1 MQTSPSSTLVKC
13 PSRDTGKWKESGIER
28 GSIQGEWDGKF
39 KAYGKNNVENVIEG
53 SDNAIVQ
60 MVMLLF
66 LWVLVNEHMLWFVHL
81 AILWQLS
88 LIKKCKIDYWPFDK
102 SIIWHYSLN
111 VNIDFDVDVIYC
123 IEKLF
128 CHFKQDFYSYVKFY
142 FMWYIDLYKNWIL
155 KIQMKLRLLF
165 FFLFL
170 FRKCLRQRYKT
181 CESYVP
187 RKKSVSAII
196 QQSPKDSR
204 NCSGSGTVS
213 PSLVFTL
220 IESFWQY

>member
-111 VNIDFDVDVIYC
+111 VNIDFDVIYC

-128 CHFKQDFYSYVKFY
+128 CHFKQDFYSYVEFY
-142 FMWYIDLYKNWIL
+142 CMWYIDLYKNWIL
-155 KIQMKLRLLF
+155 KIQMKLSFLLF

-170 FRKCLRQRYKT
+170 FRKCLWQRYKT

-204 NCSGSGTVS
+204 NCSGSDTVS

-220 IESFWQY
+220 TESLWQY